1 MNALLTILG
10 VVLVLVCL
18 GLLAFVAL
26 IWHAANRIMRRR
38 TPDAPTNPGKLGLE
52 YEPVSFVSRD
62 GLRLGGWFV
71 PGAEPT
77 RGTVVFC
84 HGHAGS
90 LDPDLVYMPAFQQH
104 GYNVLQFDFRA
115 HGRSEGRHVSMGFY
129 ERLDLLGAMDYLLA
143 RGIERA
149 GVLGFSMGGAVAIST
164 AAQCPAIAAVV
175 SDGGFARIGPTLQI
189 GLTQRGVP
197 RWVALLAAPIIV
209 RLVGWRLAC
218 DLPAADPVR
227 WISHLSPRPLLLIH
241 GGRDVYVPATE
252 IERLYAVAGAPKD
265 LWVVPEAEHRQVHR
279 SRPQEYMAR
288 LLGFFD
294 EALIEGSSAR
304 EVGTAASCP
313 EQPERAETVS

>member
-1 MNALLTILG
+1 MSALLTTLG
-10 VVLVLVCL
+10 AVLVLVCL
-18 GLLAFVAL
+18 CLLAFFAL
-26 IWHAANRIMRRR
+26 MWHAAQRVTRRR
-38 TPDAPTNPGKLGLE
+38 TPDAPTNPGKLGLD

-71 PGAEPT
+71 PGAEPL
-77 RGTVVFC
+77 RGTVIFC

-90 LDPDLVYMPAFQQH
+90 LDPDLIYVPAFHQH

-129 ERLDLLGAMDYLLA
+129 ERLDLLGATDYLLE
-143 RGIERA
+143 RGIERV

-189 GLTQRGVP
+189 GLIQQGVP
-197 RWVALLAAPIIV
+197 CWVARIAAPIIV

-218 DLPAADPVR
+218 DLSAADPLR
-227 WISHLSPRPLLLIH
+227 WISRPSPRPLLLIH
-241 GGRDVYVPATE
+241 GGRDVYVPPTE
-252 IERLYAVAGAPKD
+252 IERLYAVAGAPKE
-265 LWVVPEAEHRQVHR
+265 LWIVPEAEHRQVHR

-288 LLGFFD
+288 VLGFFD
-294 EALIEGSSAR
+294 QALTEGASAR
-304 EVGTAASCP
+304 QIGVTPGSP
-313 EQPERAETVS
+313 KQPERAETVS